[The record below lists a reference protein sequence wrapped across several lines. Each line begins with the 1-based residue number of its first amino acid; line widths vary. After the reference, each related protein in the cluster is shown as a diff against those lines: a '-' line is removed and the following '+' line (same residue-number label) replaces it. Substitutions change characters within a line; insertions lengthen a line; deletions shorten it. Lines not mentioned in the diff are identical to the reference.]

1 MAPVLIRKID
11 VVTGEIVDVEEDTEL
26 PEIEL
31 PAPSEI
37 SDRQFFQQCAILGLI
52 NEVEALAAVSTGTL
66 PAAMAAFVETLPS
79 EEQFAA
85 RMTIQGATV
94 FHRDHPLVPA
104 FGTAWQ
110 MDDAALDALWRA
122 ASVL

>member
-1 MAPVLIRKID
+1 MALVRIRKVD
-11 VVTGEIVDVEEDTEL
+11 VTTGAIVEVEEDIEL
-26 PEIEL
+26 PEIAM

-52 NEVEALAAVSTGTL
+52 DEDEALAAVSTGTM
-66 PAAMAAFVETLPS
+66 PAAMADFVETLPA

-85 RMTIQGATV
+85 RMTIQGATA

-104 FGTAWQ
+104 FGAAWQ

-122 ASVL
+122 ASEL